1 MDKVNSWSVEL
12 EELRSIIAESGLKET
27 TRWGGPVFTFNDKN
41 IIGIPGFK
49 NFFTIWF
56 FKGVKMKD
64 PQKVLINAQKGTT
77 KSMRQ
82 WRFTAREQIDKEL
95 LLRYIKEAIAI

>member
-1 MDKVNSWSVEL
+1 
-12 EELRSIIAESGLKET
+12 
-27 TRWGGPVFTFNDKN
+27 
-41 IIGIPGFK
+41 
-49 NFFTIWF
+49 
-56 FKGVKMKD
+56 MKD

-95 LLRYIKEAIAI
+95 ILRYIKEAIAI